1 LEHLLARALLETIF
15 EITLNTLPHI
25 LTLLIAV
32 LPARLKYAAL
42 LIGASVLEC
51 WGDLLAIAILVLTD
65 RIFGSDGSSHPRPLR
80 LSLLDPARGVWA
92 RSPAGRSS
100 HGAWNIERHTMQ
112 HRVFRA
118 RSTTVLGGMG
128 FIQERRWRHLT
139 MVYSH

>member
-80 LSLLDPARGVWA
+80 LSLLDPARGVWT
-92 RSPAGRSS
+92 RFPAGRSS
-100 HGAWNIERHTMQ
+100 HRAWNIDRHAMQ
-112 HRVFRA
+112 HRIFRA

-128 FIQERRWRHLT
+128 LI
-139 MVYSH
+139 